1 VTPAYEYYLI
11 ADSNP
16 VRAKVDRSRVASVEE
31 PDSRRPGEL
40 RRNMHLANVIM
51 RDELDVA
58 KITREEF
65 EERCRT
71 KWTQRNREKKE
82 RHLRKI
88 WSLPPD
94 GDVGGFPH
102 IQALY
107 DLRKEIAG
115 ARWWVAVDRRD
126 PYPEWHIGDRDG
138 EPPLAHRAC
147 PNLAWLDD
155 ALTAGRAT
163 QPSDRRTFRRAGS
176 RSRGARS
183 SEWRHGT
190 CRDGVVISGIST
202 ALAGHVSS
210 AQFCSGVVKT
220 WRARQDS
227 NLWPLPSEGA
237 GRYASD

>member
-1 VTPAYEYYLI
+1 MTPAYEYYLI
-11 ADSNP
+11 ANSNP
-16 VRAKVDRSRVASVEE
+16 VRAKVDRSRVVSVEE

-155 ALTAGRAT
+155 ALTAGRALSR
-163 QPSDRRTFRRAGS
+163 PIGGLSAGPGRDRAGRGRQSGGMGPVVMALSYPES
-176 RSRGARS
+176 R
-183 SEWRHGT
+183 
-190 CRDGVVISGIST
+190 
-202 ALAGHVSS
+202 
-210 AQFCSGVVKT
+210 
-220 WRARQDS
+220 
-227 NLWPLPSEGA
+227 LP
-237 GRYASD
+237 